1 MTPME
6 SIVAGTS
13 NAARLIGWGELHRLA
28 APGLFADVVAVPGDP
43 TRDIRALERPLFVM
57 KNGVIYTQP
66 SP

>member
-1 MTPME
+1 ME

-13 NAARLIGWGELHRLA
+13 NAARLMGWENRIGSLR
-28 APGLFADVVAVPGDP
+28 PGLFADVVAVPGDP

-66 SP
+66 AP